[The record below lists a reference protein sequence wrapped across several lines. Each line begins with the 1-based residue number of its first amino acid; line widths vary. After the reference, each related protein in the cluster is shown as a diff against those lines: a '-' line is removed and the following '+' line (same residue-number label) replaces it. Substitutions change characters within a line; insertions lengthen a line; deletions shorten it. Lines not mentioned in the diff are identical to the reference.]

1 MKLLFIVVICC
12 LSVLMDTVVPCH
24 QAASVT
30 PEPPAALTS
39 KTVVFQQSP
48 VCSGMRRS
56 HRHFRFVCLCTLW
69 SQLVQHQRSRRFI
82 RVYSNPPG
90 DNVSSASIR
99 AQQSHQKLKKAH
111 GALLIGILRRCTAPV
126 SPRQPAHPTLKKIF
140 NLFST
145 ISHGP
150 GNTQSWHQHLNV
162 DAQEQWD
169 FNPVRAESRALPLA
183 GMFLITFHRGD
194 EPAAEKISSYM
205 SLFLLM
211 M

>member
-1 MKLLFIVVICC
+1 M
-12 LSVLMDTVVPCH
+12 
-24 QAASVT
+24 
-30 PEPPAALTS
+30 
-39 KTVVFQQSP
+39 
-48 VCSGMRRS
+48 
-56 HRHFRFVCLCTLW
+56 
-69 SQLVQHQRSRRFI
+69 
-82 RVYSNPPG
+82 
-90 DNVSSASIR
+90 SSASIR

-211 M
+211 MSFLPDRINNRNLNLPSYCFHAMCRNEIVLCRDRVKASGRNTFYLTTFSSQGFCWKLVVQHDEPLHCCFFCLLFISKPNLK